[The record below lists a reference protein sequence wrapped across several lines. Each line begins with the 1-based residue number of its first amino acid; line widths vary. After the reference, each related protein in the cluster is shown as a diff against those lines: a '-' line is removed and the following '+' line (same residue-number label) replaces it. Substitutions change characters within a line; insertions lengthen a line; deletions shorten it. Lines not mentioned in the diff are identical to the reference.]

1 MNKVLWILI
10 LLVLAGYGYVILSL
24 VRAQPITNNR
34 LQSAIDSMVVH
45 DRIRDS
51 AIRAIDNRVFYDS
64 IRVSIIRKELTDKIA
79 LQAIKN
85 HYDTKKQHIDTLA
98 TDEQLELFSG
108 NLSPQGSH
116 R

>member
-1 MNKVLWILI
+1 MNNKLPWILLI
-10 LLVLAGYGYVILSL
+10 LAIVIIIWMVVSP
-24 VRAQPITNNR
+24 QPVIDNR
-34 LQSAIDSMVVH
+34 LQQAIDSMVVH

-51 AIRAIDNRVFYDS
+51 AIRAIDNKVFYDS